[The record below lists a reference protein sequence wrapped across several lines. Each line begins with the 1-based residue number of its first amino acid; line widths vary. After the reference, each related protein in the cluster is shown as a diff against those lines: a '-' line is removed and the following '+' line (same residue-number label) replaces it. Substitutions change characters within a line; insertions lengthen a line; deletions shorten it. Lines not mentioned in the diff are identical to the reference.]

1 MSSILVGRTRSRAQA
16 LQIIFQANVQEIDV
30 YDLLDRADYVLEDGP
45 LSPYAET
52 LSRGVARNR
61 LSIDKLIGGLSE
73 NWGINRMPQ
82 VDKAIMSIAIYE
94 MFCEP
99 DVDISVSINEAVEIS
114 KVFGTEDSPSFI
126 NGILGR
132 VSRLMDEYPL
142 YSLEELARIIQETPS
157 DSSINE
163 QISEES
169 VSQEQEESVQVTEQ
183 A

>member
-1 MSSILVGRTRSRAQA
+1 M
-16 LQIIFQANVQEIDV
+16 QIIFQANVQEIDV
-30 YDLLDRADYVLEDGP
+30 FDLLERADYVLDDGP
-45 LSPYAET
+45 LTPYAET
-52 LSRGVARNR
+52 LSRGVATHR

-99 DVDISVSINEAVEIS
+99 EVDISVSINEAVEIS

-132 VSRLMDEYPL
+132 VSRLMDEHPTS
-142 YSLEELARIIQETPS
+142 SLEELARLVQSEPVPAP
-157 DSSINE
+157 INE
-163 QISEES
+163 EALTEPASEAQDES
-169 VSQEQEESVQVTEQ
+169 EQVTEQ
-183 A
+183 V